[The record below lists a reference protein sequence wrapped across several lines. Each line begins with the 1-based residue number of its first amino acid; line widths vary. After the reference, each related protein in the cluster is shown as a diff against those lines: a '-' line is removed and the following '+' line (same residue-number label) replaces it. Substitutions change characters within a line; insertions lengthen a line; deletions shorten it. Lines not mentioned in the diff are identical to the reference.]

1 MMFHMRLADAI
12 RTRIFRSIFGWRF
25 AAFGRGSRIVRPVAI
40 EGPENI
46 HLGDR
51 VYIAAQSC
59 LAAPR
64 SADGACRLRIGEGSQ
79 IGRFNHIYATKSVEL
94 GRKVLTANG
103 VYISDNLHGYRDPE
117 TPVADQPLVQLGP
130 TVIGDGSWIGHNACV
145 IGVRVGKQ
153 CVIGANAVVLRD
165 LPDYSVAVGAPAR
178 IIRRYD
184 VETKA
189 WRPTSEDG
197 SFMLPD
203 GA

>member
-1 MMFHMRLADAI
+1 MFHMRLADAI
-12 RTRIFRSIFGWRF
+12 RSRAFRALFGRRF
-25 AAFGRGSRIVRPVAI
+25 GAFGRGSRIVRAVAI

-46 HLGDR
+46 HLGDG
-51 VYIAAQSC
+51 VYVAAQSC

-64 SADGACRLRIGEGSQ
+64 PAEGSCRLVIGDGSQ
-79 IGRFNHIYATKSVEL
+79 IGRFNHIYATSSVEL

-130 TVIGDGSWIGHNACV
+130 TVIGEGSWIGHNACV
-145 IGVRVGKQ
+145 IGVRVGKH
-153 CVIGANAVVLRD
+153 CVIGASAVVLRD

-178 IIRRYD
+178 VVRRYD
-184 VETKA
+184 VEAKA
-189 WRPTSEDG
+189 WRATLEDG
-197 SFMLPD
+197 SFVPLD